1 MSSKATLPADFVV
14 ERGQTQK
21 DVNYTILA
29 NLATRFPKDATI
41 QALDLPCGNL
51 EFLTYLRKLFPTA
64 KLWGADLFPPSNKS
78 LDVSF
83 VEMDLTKD
91 FTLPDQQQFDLI
103 TSISGVMM
111 FSNTLSFIRNCAS
124 RLKPGGTFIVTND
137 NSATIIDRIA
147 YLLFGRYRMFRP
159 IYDDTEELTENVPV
173 QELCR
178 LLRKH
183 GVEIEKIEYTSSYS
197 KDLVY
202 LPAALL
208 VYPIQLLY
216 LSRLKTNLPKSLKQ
230 QMYPFKHLFC
240 KHYIITGKKVV

>member
-1 MSSKATLPADFVV
+1 MASKATLPADFVV
-14 ERGQTQK
+14 ARGQTQK

-29 NLATRFPKDATI
+29 NLANRFPKDAVI

-51 EFLTYLRKLFPTA
+51 EFLTYLRKLFPAA
-64 KLWGADLFPPSNKS
+64 KLWGADLFPPSNKRQ
-78 LDVSF
+78 DVSF

-111 FSNTLSFIRNCAS
+111 FSNTLSFISNCAS

-147 YLLFGRYRMFRP
+147 YLFFGRYRMFRP

-178 LLRKH
+178 LLRKN
-183 GVEIEKIEYTSSYS
+183 GVEIESIEYTSSYS

-202 LPAALL
+202 LPVALV
-208 VYPIQLLY
+208 VYPIQWLY
-216 LSRLKTNLPKSLKQ
+216 LSRLKTNLPGKLKQ
-230 QMYPFKHLFC
+230 QMYPFKHFFC
-240 KHYIITGKKVV
+240 KHYIITGKKVG